1 MCTQNT
7 QHTIDIYYSSDR
19 MHIKVQ
25 SEIDLPHWSLDIIR
39 IHMLISTQIKR
50 STENFAEKRKKELC
64 IYYMYNRIKTQKID
78 VANESFGSEFLIF
91 RLYTAL

>member
-1 MCTQNT
+1 MRTQNT
-7 QHTIDIYYSSDR
+7 QHTIDIYNSSDR

-25 SEIDLPHWSLDIIR
+25 SEIDLHWSLDIIR

-50 STENFAEKRKKELC
+50 STENFAKKSKKKNELC
-64 IYYMYNRIKTQKID
+64 IYYMYNRIQKID